1 MIRILG
7 IISFA
12 ICFVFG
18 AAMEG
23 PKPAHAQKKMTD
35 ITFSLDFITLGRH
48 APWYVTLEKGFYRDE
63 GLNVKIIQ
71 GKGSA
76 QVMQAVQSGVAQIG
90 FVDVASLVLGRARG
104 GTIKM
109 VAVNYQKAPYTI
121 FSLDPG
127 ANVMKPK
134 DLEGLTLGSS
144 AGSFLPEIHKALMRK
159 HGLDPSKLRVVN
171 IAPPARVAALAT
183 KKVPAVDFFIM
194 SLPLIEGAV
203 KGKAKVR
210 AFLLADHGLELYS
223 NGIGAKQDYIKKN
236 PDIIRRFVRA
246 SLKGWKYAMD
256 NPAEAAD
263 LQRKHKKALKKGVI
277 IKELAIVKRLS
288 AVPDTKKHGYG
299 WFSPAKMKAAVDLM
313 VTNAKID
320 KAKAPKATDMYVSGF
335 LPKKPFMP

>member
-1 MIRILG
+1 M
-7 IISFA
+7 
-12 ICFVFG
+12 G
-18 AAMEG
+18 ASLNGSA
-23 PKPAHAQKKMTD
+23 PANAQKKMVD

-48 APWYVTLEKGFYRDE
+48 APWYVTLEKGYYKEE

-76 QVMQAVQSGVAQIG
+76 QVMQAVQSDVAQIG

-104 GTIKM
+104 STIKM

-121 FSLDPG
+121 FSLNPG
-127 ANVMKPK
+127 ANVTKPK
-134 DLEGLTLGSS
+134 DLEGLTLGSG
-144 AGSFLPEIHKALMRK
+144 AGSFLPEIHRALMRK
-159 HGLDPSKLRVVN
+159 HGLDPSKLKIVN
-171 IAPPARVAALAT
+171 IAPPARVAALVT

-194 SLPLIEGAV
+194 SLPLIESAV
-203 KGKAKVR
+203 KGKTKVS

-246 SLKGWKYAMD
+246 SLRGWKYAMD

-263 LQRKHKKALKKGVI
+263 MQRKHKKALKRAVI
-277 IKELAIVKRLS
+277 IKELAIVKRL
-288 AVPDTKKHGYG
+288 AVTPDTMKHGYG

-313 VTNAKID
+313 VANAKID
-320 KAKAPKATDMYVSGF
+320 KSKAPKPTDMYVSGF
-335 LPKKPFMP
+335 LPKKPIMP